1 MMRYL
6 LVCSTLAI
14 GGLTTVTAATT
25 AGKTLQA
32 VDFAALPG
40 NKAQI
45 TLTLSQPATAPLSFT
60 IDNPARIALDFPD
73 TNNGLTDR
81 SQSIGIGM
89 AESMTVVEA
98 QGRTRVVVNL
108 VDMVPYEAHAEG
120 NKVILTVQSAGSEQS
135 AAQAAVASSTGG
147 AADRLDNIDF
157 RRGEDGQGRIIVS
170 LSDPSIPV
178 DMQQEGDKIVLD
190 FYRTTLPQE
199 LERRLDVMD
208 FATPV
213 KTIDT
218 YTKGSNVHMVIT
230 PMGEYDYIAYQSDN
244 QFTIEVKALTRE
256 EAEEKKKDEFGY
268 SGERLSLNFQ
278 DIEVR
283 SVLQLI
289 ADFTGINVVVSD
301 TVGGSLTLRLK
312 NVPWDQALDIILKTK
327 GLAMRQTGNVMLI
340 APSEE
345 IAAREKLELES
356 QKQIEELEPLYSEF
370 IQINYAKAETIAS
383 LLKSPDTTLL
393 SERGMVT
400 TDERTN
406 TLLVQDTAAKLVE
419 IRKLVARLDIPVRQV
434 LIESR
439 IVVANNDFS
448 RDLGIKFGMS
458 KSNYSGDNFYD
469 IRGTEGSGTIG
480 ASGLLVDLPV
490 ASTSSIGLALG
501 KVDGSFLLDLE
512 LSAMEAEGHGEVISN
527 PRVLTSNQKAAY
539 IETGTEIPYQESTS
553 SGATSTAFKKAVL
566 SLQVTPQITP
576 DDRIFLDLVVNKD
589 SVGEETS
596 DGIPTI
602 DTNEVGTQVLVDNGE
617 TLVLGGVYEQE
628 NRKTVNRVPF
638 FGELPLVDWMFKST
652 VRTNN
657 KAELLI
663 FVTPKIVKEDLRI

>member
-1 MMRYL
+1 M
-6 LVCSTLAI
+6 A
-14 GGLTTVTAATT
+14 AAT
-25 AGKTLQA
+25 AGNTLQA

-45 TLTLSQPATAPLSFT
+45 TLTLSESAPTPLSFT

-73 TNNGLTDR
+73 TSNGLSDR
-81 SQSIGIGM
+81 SQTIGIGM

-108 VDMVPYEAHAEG
+108 VEMVPYEAHTEG
-120 NKVILTVQSAGSEQS
+120 NKIVLTLQSAGSQQS
-135 AAQAAVASSTGG
+135 AAQAAVASAAGG
-147 AADRLDNIDF
+147 ATDKLDNIDF

-170 LSDPSIPV
+170 LSNPSIPV
-178 DMQQEGDKIVLD
+178 DMQQEGNKIVLD
-190 FYRTTLPQE
+190 FYRTELPQE
-199 LERRLDVMD
+199 LERRLDVLD

-230 PMGEYDYIAYQSDN
+230 PMGEYDYLAYQSDN

-256 EAEEKKKDEFGY
+256 EAEERKKDEFGY

-327 GLAMRQTGNVMLI
+327 GLAMRQTGNVMLV

-345 IAAREKLELES
+345 IAAREKLELEA

-370 IQINYAKAETIAS
+370 IQINYAKADTIAS
-383 LLKSPDTTLL
+383 LLKSTETTLL

-406 TLLVQDTAAKLVE
+406 TLLVQDTADKLVE
-419 IRKLVARLDIPVRQV
+419 IRQLVARLDIPVRQV

-448 RDLGIKFGMS
+448 RDLGVQFGMS
-458 KSNYSGDNFYD
+458 RNSTFDNGDKFYNVSGNQ
-469 IRGTEGSGTIG
+469 GTRDF
-480 ASGLLVDLPV
+480 LVDLPV
-490 ASTSSIGLALG
+490 ASTSGIGLSLG

-539 IETGTEIPYQESTS
+539 IETGTEVPYQESTS
-553 SGATSTAFKKAVL
+553 SGATSTSFKKAVL

-602 DTNEVGTQVLVDNGE
+602 DTNEIGTQVLVDNGE

-663 FVTPKIVKEDLRI
+663 FVTPKIVNEDLRI